1 MRIDTS
7 PMTKIPVPKVK
18 RMRKKWNGD
27 QLLALLFLA
36 PSAVL
41 LFIFV
46 YGFIGWTGYVSLS
59 NWTTLVPDFS
69 FAGLRNYV
77 MLFQDFRF
85 QSDLRN
91 TVFSHFIFIGAVIV
105 SGLALAIL
113 LDQKIKGNLFSN
125 LFFFPMAPFLRCHRS
140 RMAMDFKPVN
150 WVNLFLKTLGI
161 QPKWY
166 TDTNILAGFVWGKLS
181 LVYLRP

>member
-1 MRIDTS
+1 MRMDTS
-7 PMTKIPVPKVK
+7 PMTKTSMPKVK

-69 FAGLRNYV
+69 FAGLRNYA

-91 TVFSHFIFIGAVIV
+91 TVFLLYFLL
-105 SGLALAIL
+105 GL
-113 LDQKIKGNLFSN
+113 S
-125 LFFFPMAPFLRCHRS
+125 
-140 RMAMDFKPVN
+140 
-150 WVNLFLKTLGI
+150 
-161 QPKWY
+161 
-166 TDTNILAGFVWGKLS
+166 LS
-181 LVYLRP
+181 LVLHLRFY

>member
-1 MRIDTS
+1 MRMDTS
-7 PMTKIPVPKVK
+7 PITKTPAAKVK
-18 RMRKKWNGD
+18 RVRKKWNGD

-59 NWTTLVPDFS
+59 NWTSLVPDFS
-69 FAGLRNYV
+69 FAGMKNYV

-91 TVFSHFIFIGAVIV
+91 TVFFTLFFIGAVIA
-105 SGLALAIL
+105 SGLVLAIL
-113 LDQKIKGNLFSN
+113 LDQKIKGESLFRN
-125 LFFFPMAPFLRCHRS
+125 LFFFPMSTFLCCHRCCV
-140 RMAMDFKPVN
+140 AMDPKSIYWGESVFKNTRHPAQVVHGYEHFS
-150 WVNLFLKTLGI
+150 WICLG
-161 QPKWY
+161 K
-166 TDTNILAGFVWGKLS
+166 N
-181 LVYLRP
+181 

>member
-7 PMTKIPVPKVK
+7 PMTKTPVPKVK

-91 TVFSHFIFIGAVIV
+91 TVFFFYFFIGAVII

-113 LDQKIKGNLFSN
+113 LDQKIKGNLFFGIYSS
-125 LFFFPMAPFLRCHRS
+125 FRWPFPSLS
-140 RMAMDFKPVN
+140 QESYGN
-150 WVNLFLKTLGI
+150 
-161 QPKWY
+161 
-166 TDTNILAGFVWGKLS
+166 GF
-181 LVYLRP
+181 